1 MSHYKLAAGRDP
13 LPFIEAVETFSN
25 KGGMLPEQLWDANDL
40 PEGKMKRRGP
50 TGSQVGWHLVPYSY
64 FCGKRDG
71 KKIFRWGLLRQ
82 FQSGSG
88 MNKSHWLL
96 ITTMDQGARR
106 CLPGRERR
114 P

>member
-82 FQSGSG
+82 FQSGKRHEQITLAADNNDGSG
-88 MNKSHWLL
+88 RSALPS
-96 ITTMDQGARR
+96 GA
-106 CLPGRERR
+106 
-114 P
+114 